1 MIAIAAADAR
11 RFLAEEIRVAANI
24 RSQRLVDAIASV
36 PRERFLPPGP
46 WHIRGLGDAGG
57 PPRRTDDDDPRHVY
71 HDVAIAIDADRNLY
85 NGQPSLIARW
95 FDELAIAPGEHV
107 LHIGC
112 GTGYFTSL
120 LAHLVGP
127 TGRVDALDV
136 DAALTVRARVSLSDQ
151 PWVHVRHSTGSNAL
165 PSNVNVLVVHAGAT
179 HVLDEWLDAL
189 ADGGRL
195 LVPLTVQF
203 AGMPAGI
210 GKGMVVLVTRESDA
224 WTARVV
230 PVLPVAIY
238 SLKDLRDE
246 SAGIEFGQAMMTGA
260 VKKIRRV
267 RRDTH
272 ERVQSCVV
280 HGPSNC
286 LSE

>member
-1 MIAIAAADAR
+1 MAMAAADAR

-24 RSQRLVDAIASV
+24 RSPRLVDAIASV

-57 PPRRTDDDDPRHVY
+57 PPRRTDDADPRHVY
-71 HDVAIAIDADRNLY
+71 HDVSIAIDADRNLY
-85 NGQPSLIARW
+85 NGQPSLVARW
-95 FDELAIAPGEHV
+95 FDDLAIAPGEHV

-112 GTGYFTSL
+112 GSGYFTSL

-127 TGRVDALDV
+127 TGRVDALDI
-136 DAALTVRARVSLSDQ
+136 DAALALKARVSLSHQ
-151 PWVHVRHSTGSNAL
+151 PWVHVKHSSGSKAL
-165 PSNVNVLVVHAGAT
+165 PQNVNVVVVHAGAT

-203 AGMPAGI
+203 PGMPPGI
-210 GKGMVVLVTRESDA
+210 GKGMIVVVTRGNGV

-230 PVLPVAIY
+230 PAMPVAIY
-238 SLKDLRDE
+238 SLRDLRDE
-246 SAGIEFGQAMMTGA
+246 SLGGQLGQAMTTGA
-260 VKKIRRV
+260 MMHIRRV
-267 RRDTH
+267 RRDAH
-272 ERVQSCVV
+272 ERVPSCVV

-286 LSE
+286 LCA

>member
-1 MIAIAAADAR
+1 MITIAAADAR
-11 RFLAEEIRVAANI
+11 RFLAEEIRVTANI

-46 WHIRGLGDAGG
+46 WHIRGVSDAGG
-57 PPRRTDDDDPRHVY
+57 PPRRTEDADPRHVY
-71 HDVAIAIDADRNLY
+71 HDVSIAIDPDRNLY

-95 FDELAIAPGEHV
+95 FDDLAIAPGEHV

-112 GTGYFTSL
+112 GSGYFTSL

-136 DAALTVRARVSLSDQ
+136 DAALAVRARISLSDQ
-151 PWVHVRHSTGSNAL
+151 PWVHVRHSIGSTGL
-165 PSNVNVLVVHAGAT
+165 PSNVNVVVVHAGAT

-203 AGMPAGI
+203 PGMAAGI
-210 GKGMVVLVTRESDA
+210 GKGMVAVVTRGNGA
-224 WTARVV
+224 WTARVM
-230 PVLPVAIY
+230 PAMPVAIY

-246 SAGIEFGQAMMTGA
+246 SIGTQLVQGMTTGA
-260 VKKIRRV
+260 LMNIRRV
-267 RRDTH
+267 RRDAH
-272 ERVQSCVV
+272 ERVPSCVV

-286 LSE
+286 LCA